1 MNIIELKNAT
11 KIYGKGTTQV
21 TALASV
27 NLSVARAEAVS
38 IMGPS
43 GSGKTTLLNLVG
55 ALDKPTS
62 GQVLLGGEEISRI
75 AESKLFRIRREKVG
89 FIFQSF
95 YLVPTL
101 NALENV
107 LLPTLPVGRNSFE
120 KRAKELLA
128 IVGLGERWHHKPG
141 ELSGGEQQRVAIARA
156 LINEPEIVLADEP
169 TGNLDSKTGNEI
181 INLLL
186 KLNQE
191 KRLTLVIVTHEEE
204 IAKKA
209 NRHILLKDGRMVSR
223 S

>member
-156 LINEPEIVLADEP
+156 LIN
-169 TGNLDSKTGNEI
+169 GNCFG
-181 INLLL
+181 
-186 KLNQE
+186 
-191 KRLTLVIVTHEEE
+191 
-204 IAKKA
+204 
-209 NRHILLKDGRMVSR
+209 G
-223 S
+223 